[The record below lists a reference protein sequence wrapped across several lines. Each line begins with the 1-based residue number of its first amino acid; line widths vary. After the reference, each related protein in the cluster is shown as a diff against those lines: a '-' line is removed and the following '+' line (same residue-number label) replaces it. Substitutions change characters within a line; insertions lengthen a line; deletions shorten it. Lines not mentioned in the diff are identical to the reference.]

1 MNQNKDTETNEFT
14 DELTDKIRELEDE
27 LLFYKSIFNSHR
39 GSVVFNLYRKKK
51 CGKDIWIDKI
61 RCNKE
66 ELLELDRDEDIEEW
80 LKPIKCGR

>member
-51 CGKDIWIDKI
+51 CDKDIWIDKI

-66 ELLELDRDEDIEEW
+66 ELLELDIDEDIEEW